1 MAGIFL
7 ADQSTNETEIPM
19 KAMTYEEK
27 YQLMINTPISRL
39 IPRLA
44 VPTIISMLIT
54 SIYNMADTF
63 FVSQLSTS
71 ASGAVG
77 VNFSLM
83 AMIQA
88 IGFTLGMGSGNF
100 MSRMLGAREQEKA
113 QRACSTAV
121 YTAFAFGLLLAI
133 FGIANIDALVRVL
146 GATETIAPY
155 AKDYGRYILIAA
167 PYMTVSFVFNNHLRS
182 QGNAALSMI
191 GITTGGILNVILD
204 PVLIFGLKMGISG
217 AAIATIFSQ
226 FVSFTILL
234 VLVIRSGNVLKP
246 HPRYFTFQGWVYKE
260 ILSAGMPTLGRQGLA
275 SVASVL
281 LNVASSGFGDAA
293 VAAMS
298 IVTRIMM
305 FINSALIGFG
315 QGFQPVCGFNFGAGR
330 YDRVLEAYFFCR
342 RVALVF
348 LLVMGVIMFAISTPI
363 MRLFRKEDA
372 EVIRIGALAL
382 KMQCC
387 LLPFQSYTI
396 IGNMLTQSIGYSFR
410 ATLTAISKQGLFFI
424 PAILILPPLLGIP
437 GLQLAQPVA
446 DGLTFVLTQVIVVMV
461 VKELRGMAASQNV
474 ADFPES

>member
-1 MAGIFL
+1 
-7 ADQSTNETEIPM
+7 M
-19 KAMTYEEK
+19 KAMTFEEK

-121 YTAFAFGLLLAI
+121 YTAFALGLLLAI
-133 FGIANIDALVRVL
+133 TGIANIDSLVRML

-372 EVIRIGALAL
+372 DVIRIGALAL

-424 PAILILPPLLGIP
+424 PAILILPSLLGIL

-461 VKELRGMAASQNV
+461 VKELRGMAASQN
-474 ADFPES
+474 AETE

>member
-1 MAGIFL
+1 
-7 ADQSTNETEIPM
+7 M

-121 YTAFAFGLLLAI
+121 YTAFALGLLLAI
-133 FGIANIDALVRVL
+133 TGIANIDSLVRML

-204 PVLIFGLKMGISG
+204 PVLIFGLS
-217 AAIATIFSQ
+217 
-226 FVSFTILL
+226 
-234 VLVIRSGNVLKP
+234 
-246 HPRYFTFQGWVYKE
+246 
-260 ILSAGMPTLGRQGLA
+260 
-275 SVASVL
+275 
-281 LNVASSGFGDAA
+281 
-293 VAAMS
+293 
-298 IVTRIMM
+298 
-305 FINSALIGFG
+305 LIH
-315 QGFQPVCGFNFGAGR
+315 
-330 YDRVLEAYFFCR
+330 
-342 RVALVF
+342 
-348 LLVMGVIMFAISTPI
+348 I
-363 MRLFRKEDA
+363 
-372 EVIRIGALAL
+372 
-382 KMQCC
+382 
-387 LLPFQSYTI
+387 
-396 IGNMLTQSIGYSFR
+396 
-410 ATLTAISKQGLFFI
+410 
-424 PAILILPPLLGIP
+424 
-437 GLQLAQPVA
+437 
-446 DGLTFVLTQVIVVMV
+446 
-461 VKELRGMAASQNV
+461 
-474 ADFPES
+474 

>member
-1 MAGIFL
+1 
-7 ADQSTNETEIPM
+7 M
-19 KAMTYEEK
+19 KTMSYEEK
-27 YQLMINTPISRL
+27 HKMMTETPVSRL

-63 FVSQLSTS
+63 FVSQLGTS

-88 IGFTLGMGSGNF
+88 IGFTLGMGSGNY
-100 MSRMLGAREQEKA
+100 MSRMLGAKEQDRA
-113 QRACSTAV
+113 QRACSVAV
-121 YTAFAFGLLLAI
+121 YTAFALGLILTV
-133 FGIANIDALVRVL
+133 FGILNIDRMVRVL

-204 PVLIFGLKMGISG
+204 PVLIFGFDMGISG

-226 FVSFTILL
+226 FVSFVILL
-234 VLVIRSGNVLKP
+234 VLVVRSKNVLKP
-246 HPRYFTFQGWVYKE
+246 LPGYFTFQWWVYKE
-260 ILSAGMPTLGRQGLA
+260 ILSAGLPTLGRQGLA

-281 LNVASSGFGDAA
+281 LNVAASGFGDAA

-342 RVALVF
+342 RVAFVF
-348 LLVMGVIMFAISTPI
+348 LLIMGIIMFAVSTPL

-372 EVIRIGALAL
+372 DVIRIGALAL

-387 LLPFQSYTI
+387 LLPLQAFVI
-396 IGNMLTQSIGYSFR
+396 MGNMLAQSIGYSFR
-410 ATLTAISKQGLFFI
+410 ATITAISKQGLFFI
-424 PAILILPPLLGIP
+424 PAILILPKLFGVT

-446 DGLTFVLTQVIVVMV
+446 DGLTFILTQLIIMMV
-461 VKELRGMAASQNV
+461 VKELRGMAEAKEPLKN
-474 ADFPES
+474 

>member
-1 MAGIFL
+1 
-7 ADQSTNETEIPM
+7 M

-83 AMIQA
+83 TMIQA

-121 YTAFAFGLLLAI
+121 YTAFALGLLLAI
-133 FGIANIDALVRVL
+133 TGIANIDSLVRML

-461 VKELRGMAASQNV
+461 VKELRGMAASQN
-474 ADFPES
+474 AETE

>member
-1 MAGIFL
+1 
-7 ADQSTNETEIPM
+7 M

-121 YTAFAFGLLLAI
+121 YTAFALGLLLAI
-133 FGIANIDALVRVL
+133 TGIANIDSLVRML

-167 PYMTVSFVFNNHLRS
+167 LYMTVSFVFNNHLRS

-410 ATLTAISKQGLFFI
+410 ATLTAISKKGLFFI
-424 PAILILPPLLGIP
+424 PANLIMPPLLGIP

>member
-1 MAGIFL
+1 
-7 ADQSTNETEIPM
+7 M

-121 YTAFAFGLLLAI
+121 YTAFALGLLLAI
-133 FGIANIDALVRVL
+133 TGIANIDSLVRML

-234 VLVIRSGNVLKP
+234 VLVICSGNVLKP

-474 ADFPES
+474 ADFPKS

>member
-1 MAGIFL
+1 
-7 ADQSTNETEIPM
+7 M
-19 KAMTYEEK
+19 KREMTYEEK
-27 YQLMINTPISRL
+27 YKMMVETPVNKL

-88 IGFTLGMGSGNF
+88 IGFTLGMGSGNY
-100 MSRMLGAREQEKA
+100 MSRMLGAKEQEKA

-121 YTAFAFGLLLAI
+121 YTAFVFGLLLAV
-133 FGIANIDALVRVL
+133 FGIWNMDSLVRVL

-155 AKDYGRYILIAA
+155 ARDYGRYILIAA

-182 QGNAALSMI
+182 QGNAALSML
-191 GITTGGILNVILD
+191 GITVGGVLNVILD
-204 PVLIFGLKMGISG
+204 PVLIFGFEMGISG

-226 FVSFTILL
+226 FVSFLILL
-234 VLVIRSGNVLKP
+234 TLVIRSGNVLKP
-246 HPRYFTFQGWVYKE
+246 HPRFFTMKGWVYKE

-315 QGFQPVCGFNFGAGR
+315 QGFQPVCGFNFGAKR
-330 YDRVLEAYFFCR
+330 YGRVLQAYYFCLK
-342 RVALVF
+342 VAFVF
-348 LLVMGVIMFAISTPI
+348 LTVMAVVMFVVANPI
-363 MRLFRKEDA
+363 MRMFRREDA

-382 KMQCC
+382 KLQCV
-387 LLPFQSYTI
+387 LLPVQSFTI
-396 IGNMLTQSIGYSFR
+396 IGNMLTQSISYSFR
-410 ATLTAISKQGLFFI
+410 ATLTAIGKQGLFFI
-424 PAILILPPLLGIP
+424 PAILILPGIFGVL

-446 DGLTFVLTQVIVVMV
+446 DLLTFILTQAIVMMV
-461 VKELRGMAASQNV
+461 VKELKEMDRNGKEPV
-474 ADFPES
+474 KEC

>member
-1 MAGIFL
+1 MRREM
-7 ADQSTNETEIPM
+7 S
-19 KAMTYEEK
+19 YEEK
-27 YQLMINTPISRL
+27 YKMMIETPVNKL

-63 FVSQLSTS
+63 FVSQLSTA

-88 IGFTLGMGSGNF
+88 IGFTLGMGSGNY
-100 MSRMLGAREQEKA
+100 MSRMLGEKKQEKA

-121 YTAFAFGLLLAI
+121 YTAFVCGLLLAV
-133 FGIANIDALVRVL
+133 FGIRNMDSLVRML

-155 AKDYGRYILIAA
+155 AKDYGKYILIAA
-167 PYMTVSFVFNNHLRS
+167 PYMTVSFVFNNHLRA
-182 QGNAALSMI
+182 QGNAALSMF
-191 GITTGGILNVILD
+191 GITTGGVLNVILD
-204 PVLIFGLKMGISG
+204 PVLIFHFEMGISG
-217 AAIATIFSQ
+217 AAIATILSQ
-226 FVSFTILL
+226 FISFLILL

-246 HPRYFTFQGWVYKE
+246 HPGFFTMKGWVYKE

-281 LNVASSGFGDAA
+281 LNVAASAFGDAA

-315 QGFQPVCGFNFGAGR
+315 QGFQPVCGFNFGAR
-330 YDRVLEAYFFCR
+330 KYDRVLEAYYFCR
-342 RVALVF
+342 RVAFVF
-348 LLVMGVIMFAISTPI
+348 LLSMAVIMFAVSTPI
-363 MRLFRKEDA
+363 MRLFREEDA
-372 EVIRIGALAL
+372 EVVRIGALAL
-382 KMQCC
+382 KMQCVM
-387 LLPFQSYTI
+387 LPVQAFSI

-410 ATLTAISKQGLFFI
+410 ATLTAIGKQGLFFI
-424 PAILILPPLLGIP
+424 PAILILPGIFGVL

-446 DGLTFVLTQVIVVMV
+446 DFLTFVLTQVIVVMV
-461 VKELRGMAASQNV
+461 AKELREMNRNV
-474 ADFPES
+474 ERDKEDSAVL

>member
-1 MAGIFL
+1 
-7 ADQSTNETEIPM
+7 M

-27 YQLMINTPISRL
+27 YQLMIKTPISRL

-121 YTAFAFGLLLAI
+121 YTAFALGLLLAI
-133 FGIANIDALVRVL
+133 TGIANIDSLVRML

-372 EVIRIGALAL
+372 DVIRIGALAL

-387 LLPFQSYTI
+387 LLPFQS
-396 IGNMLTQSIGYSFR
+396 
-410 ATLTAISKQGLFFI
+410 
-424 PAILILPPLLGIP
+424 ILSLEIC
-437 GLQLAQPVA
+437 
-446 DGLTFVLTQVIVVMV
+446 
-461 VKELRGMAASQNV
+461 
-474 ADFPES
+474 

>member
-1 MAGIFL
+1 M
-7 ADQSTNETEIPM
+7 QHEMS
-19 KAMTYEEK
+19 YEEK
-27 YQLMINTPISRL
+27 YRMMVETPVNKL

-88 IGFTLGMGSGNF
+88 IGFSLGMGSGNY
-100 MSRMLGAREQEKA
+100 MSRMLGEKKNEKA

-121 YTAFAFGLLLAI
+121 YTAFVCGLLLAV
-133 FGIANIDALVRVL
+133 FGILNIDRLVVVL
-146 GATETIAPY
+146 GATKTIAPY

-182 QGNAALSMI
+182 QGNAALSMM

-204 PVLIFGLKMGISG
+204 PVLIFGFGLGISG
-217 AAIATIFSQ
+217 AAIATIVSQ
-226 FVSFTILL
+226 FVSFVVLL
-234 VLVIRSGNVLKP
+234 TLVIRSGNVLKP
-246 HPRYFTFQGWVYKE
+246 HPKFFTLKWWVYKE
-260 ILSAGMPTLGRQGLA
+260 ILAAGMPTLGRQGLA

-281 LNVASSGFGDAA
+281 LNVAASGFGDAA

-315 QGFQPVCGFNFGAGR
+315 QGFQPVCGFNFGAKR
-330 YDRVLEAYFFCR
+330 YGRVLEAYYFCR
-342 RVALVF
+342 KVAFVF
-348 LLVMGVIMFAISTPI
+348 LLVMAVVMFLIATPI
-363 MRLFRKEDA
+363 LRMFRREDA
-372 EVIRIGALAL
+372 EVIRIGATAL
-382 KMQCC
+382 RMQCA
-387 LLPFQSYTI
+387 LLPIQSFTI
-396 IGNMLTQSIGYSFR
+396 IGNMLVQSIGYSFR
-410 ATLTAISKQGLFFI
+410 ATLTAIGKQGLFFI
-424 PAILILPPLLGIP
+424 PAILTLPGWLGIP
-437 GLQLAQPVA
+437 GLQLSQPIA
-446 DGLTFVLTQVIVVMV
+446 DLLTFVLTQGIVVMV
-461 VKELRGMAASQNV
+461 VKELKEMNGQEDFRAA
-474 ADFPES
+474 D

>member
-1 MAGIFL
+1 
-7 ADQSTNETEIPM
+7 M

-121 YTAFAFGLLLAI
+121 YTAFALGLLLAI
-133 FGIANIDALVRVL
+133 TGIANIDSLVRML

-330 YDRVLEAYFFCR
+330 YDRGLEADFFCR

-348 LLVMGVIMFAISTPI
+348 SSRNGRDHVRHFHPHHEAVPQRGCGGDTHRRTGAENAVLSFALSVLYHHREYADPVH
-363 MRLFRKEDA
+363 R
-372 EVIRIGALAL
+372 
-382 KMQCC
+382 
-387 LLPFQSYTI
+387 
-396 IGNMLTQSIGYSFR
+396 
-410 ATLTAISKQGLFFI
+410 
-424 PAILILPPLLGIP
+424 
-437 GLQLAQPVA
+437 LQLPCHPHRHQQAGTVFYTCHPDSA
-446 DGLTFVLTQVIVVMV
+446 SFAGYPGAAACTA
-461 VKELRGMAASQNV
+461 RG
-474 ADFPES
+474 

>member
-1 MAGIFL
+1 MSGIFP

-121 YTAFAFGLLLAI
+121 YTAFALGLLLAI
-133 FGIANIDALVRVL
+133 TGIANIDSLVQML

-348 LLVMGVIMFAISTPI
+348 LLVMGVIMFAVSTPI

-424 PAILILPPLLGIP
+424 PAILILPSLLGIL

-461 VKELRGMAASQNV
+461 VKELRGMAASQNA
-474 ADFPES
+474 ADQTK

>member
-1 MAGIFL
+1 
-7 ADQSTNETEIPM
+7 
-19 KAMTYEEK
+19 MTTEEK
-27 YQLMINTPISRL
+27 YKMMMDTPVNKL

-121 YTAFAFGLLLAI
+121 YTAFALGLLLAI
-133 FGIANIDALVRVL
+133 TGIANIDSLVRML

-461 VKELRGMAASQNV
+461 VKELRGMAASQNA
-474 ADFPES
+474 ADQTK

>member
-1 MAGIFL
+1 MKTMSYE
-7 ADQSTNETEIPM
+7 QKYRMMTETPV
-19 KAMTYEEK
+19 
-27 YQLMINTPISRL
+27 NRL

-88 IGFTLGMGSGNF
+88 IGFTLGMGSGNY
-100 MSRMLGAREQEKA
+100 MSRMLGAKEQEKA
-113 QRACSTAV
+113 QRACSVAV
-121 YTAFAFGLLLAI
+121 YTAFAFGLILAV
-133 FGIANIDALVRVL
+133 FGIANIDRMVRVL
-146 GATETIAPY
+146 GATDTIAPY

-204 PVLIFGLKMGISG
+204 PVLIFGFDLGISG

-226 FVSFTILL
+226 FISFMILL
-234 VLVIRSGNVLKP
+234 TLVVRSQNVLKP
-246 HPRYFTFQGWVYKE
+246 LPKYFTFQWWVYKE
-260 ILSAGMPTLGRQGLA
+260 ILSAGLPTLGRQGLA

-315 QGFQPVCGFNFGAGR
+315 QGFQPVCGFNFGAKR

-348 LLVMGVIMFAISTPI
+348 LLTMGVIMFAVSTP
-363 MRLFRKEDA
+363 MMHLFRKDDA
-372 EVIRIGALAL
+372 EIIRIGALAL

-387 LLPFQSYTI
+387 LLPFQAYVI
-396 IGNMLTQSIGYSFR
+396 MGNMLAQSIGYSFR
-410 ATLTAISKQGLFFI
+410 ATLTSISKQGLFFI
-424 PAILILPPLLGIP
+424 PAILILPKLFGVT

-446 DGLTFVLTQVIVVMV
+446 DALTFVLTYVIIKMV
-461 VKELRGMAASQNV
+461 IKELRGMAEASDNKGNV
-474 ADFPES
+474 

>member
-1 MAGIFL
+1 
-7 ADQSTNETEIPM
+7 M
-19 KAMTYEEK
+19 KVMSYEEK
-27 YQLMINTPISRL
+27 HKMMIETPISRL

-100 MSRMLGAREQEKA
+100 MSRMLGAREQDKA

-121 YTAFAFGLLLAI
+121 YTAFALGLALAVL
-133 FGIANIDALVRVL
+133 GIANIDALVRAL

-191 GITTGGILNVILD
+191 GITTGGVLNVILD
-204 PVLIFGLKMGISG
+204 PVLIFGFHMGISG

-226 FVSFTILL
+226 FVSFIILL
-234 VLVIRSGNVLKP
+234 TLVIRSKNVLKP
-246 HPRYFTFQGWVYKE
+246 LPKYYTFKGWVYRE

-275 SVASVL
+275 SAASVF
-281 LNVASSGFGDAA
+281 LNVAASGFGDAA

-315 QGFQPVCGFNFGAGR
+315 QGFQPVCGFNFGAKR
-330 YDRVLEAYFFCR
+330 YDRVLEAYYFCR

-348 LLVMGVIMFAISTPI
+348 LLVMGVVMFAVSTPI
-363 MRLFRKEDA
+363 MRLFRKEDL
-372 EVIRIGALAL
+372 EVIRIGSLAL

-387 LLPFQSYTI
+387 LLPIQAYSI

-410 ATLTAISKQGLFFI
+410 ATITAISKQGLFFI
-424 PAILILPPLLGIP
+424 PAILILPEFFGVT
-437 GLQLAQPVA
+437 GLQLAQPIA
-446 DGLTFVLTQVIVVMV
+446 DGFTFILTQVIVVMV
-461 VKELRGMAASQNV
+461 VKELRGMAKQEEA
-474 ADFPES
+474 AC

>member
-1 MAGIFL
+1 
-7 ADQSTNETEIPM
+7 M
-19 KAMTYEEK
+19 KRAMTYEEK
-27 YQLMINTPISRL
+27 YKMMVETPVNKL

-88 IGFTLGMGSGNF
+88 IGFTLGMGSGNY
-100 MSRMLGAREQEKA
+100 MSRMLGAKEQDRA

-121 YTAFAFGLLLAI
+121 YTAFFFGLLLAV
-133 FGIANIDALVRVL
+133 FGIWNIDSLVRAL

-155 AKDYGRYILIAA
+155 ARDYGKYILIAA

-182 QGNAALSMI
+182 QGNAALSML
-191 GITTGGILNVILD
+191 GITAGGVLNVILD
-204 PVLIFGLKMGISG
+204 PVLIFGFKMGISG

-226 FVSFTILL
+226 FVSFLILL
-234 VLVIRSGNVLKP
+234 TLVIRSGNVLKP
-246 HPRYFTFQGWVYKE
+246 HPKFFTMKGWVYKE

-281 LNVASSGFGDAA
+281 LNVAASGFGDAA

-315 QGFQPVCGFNFGAGR
+315 QGFQPVCGFNFGAKR
-330 YDRVLEAYFFCR
+330 YGRVLEAYYFCR
-342 RVALVF
+342 RVAFVF
-348 LLVMGVIMFAISTPI
+348 LLVMAVVMFAVSTPI
-363 MRLFRKEDA
+363 MRLFRREDA
-372 EVIRIGALAL
+372 EVVKIGALAL
-382 KMQCC
+382 KMQCV
-387 LLPFQSYTI
+387 LLPVQSFTI

-410 ATLTAISKQGLFFI
+410 ATLTAIGKQGLFFI
-424 PAILILPPLLGIP
+424 PAILILPGVYGVL

-446 DGLTFVLTQVIVVMV
+446 DLLTFVLTQVIVVMV
-461 VKELRGMAASQNV
+461 VKELKGMEKEAQG
-474 ADFPES
+474 

>member
-1 MAGIFL
+1 
-7 ADQSTNETEIPM
+7 M

-121 YTAFAFGLLLAI
+121 YTAFALGLLLAI
-133 FGIANIDALVRVL
+133 TGIANIDSLVRML

-424 PAILILPPLLGIP
+424 PAILILPSLLGIL

-461 VKELRGMAASQNV
+461 VKELRGRAASQN
-474 ADFPES
+474 AETE

>member
-1 MAGIFL
+1 
-7 ADQSTNETEIPM
+7 M
-19 KAMTYEEK
+19 KAMSYDEK
-27 YQLMINTPISRL
+27 YDLMTQTPINRL
-39 IPRLA
+39 IPKLA

-100 MSRMLGAREQEKA
+100 MSRMLGAKEQEKA
-113 QRACSTAV
+113 KRACSTAV
-121 YTAFAFGLLLAI
+121 YTAFALGLMLAVL
-133 FGIANIDALVRVL
+133 GIAGIDSLVRML

-155 AKDYGRYILIAA
+155 AKDYGQYILIAA

-204 PVLIFGLKMGISG
+204 PVLIFGFHMGISG

-226 FVSFTILL
+226 FVSFVILL
-234 VLVIRSGNVLKP
+234 VLVIRSKNVLKP
-246 HPRYFTFQGWVYKE
+246 APRYFTFQGWVYKE

-281 LNVASSGFGDAA
+281 LNVAASGFGDAA

-315 QGFQPVCGFNFGAGR
+315 QGFQPVCGFNFGAKR

-342 RVALVF
+342 RIALIF
-348 LLVMGVIMFAISTPI
+348 LSVMAVIMFAISTPI
-363 MRLFRKEDA
+363 MRVFRREDA

-387 LLPFQSYTI
+387 LLPFQAYTI
-396 IGNMLTQSIGYSFR
+396 IGNMLAQSIGYSFR

-424 PAILILPPLLGIP
+424 PAILILPEVFGIL

-446 DGLTFVLTQVIVVMV
+446 DGLTFVLTQVIVVMI
-461 VKELRGMAASQNV
+461 VKELKEKALKETDDRQEVSR
-474 ADFPES
+474 

>member
-1 MAGIFL
+1 
-7 ADQSTNETEIPM
+7 M
-19 KAMTYEEK
+19 KAMSYEEK
-27 YQLMINTPISRL
+27 YKMMTETPVNRL

-88 IGFTLGMGSGNF
+88 IGFTLGMGSGNY
-100 MSRMLGAREQEKA
+100 MSRMLGAKKQDRA
-113 QRACSTAV
+113 QNACSVAV
-121 YTAFAFGLLLAI
+121 YTAFALGLCLAVL
-133 FGIANIDALVRVL
+133 GISNIDRLVRVL
-146 GATETIAPY
+146 GATPTIAPY

-204 PVLIFGLKMGISG
+204 PVLIFGFDMGISG

-226 FVSFTILL
+226 FVSFVILL
-234 VLVIRSGNVLKP
+234 ALVVRSRNVLKP
-246 HPRYFTFQGWVYKE
+246 LPKYFVLRAWVYKE

-281 LNVASSGFGDAA
+281 LNVAASGFGDAA

-330 YDRVLEAYFFCR
+330 YGRVLDAYFFCR
-342 RVALVF
+342 RVAFVF
-348 LLVMGVIMFAISTPI
+348 LLTMGVIMFAISTPI
-363 MRLFRKEDA
+363 MHLFRKDDA
-372 EVIRIGALAL
+372 EVIRIGARAL

-387 LLPFQSYTI
+387 LLPFQAYVI
-396 IGNMLTQSIGYSFR
+396 MGNMLAQSIGYSFR
-410 ATLTAISKQGLFFI
+410 ATLTAVSKQGLFFI
-424 PAILILPPLLGIP
+424 PSILILPKLLGVT

-446 DGLTFVLTQVIVVMV
+446 DALTFALTWIVIAMV
-461 VKELRGMAASQNV
+461 VKELRGMPQAGDSRKNA
-474 ADFPES
+474 

>member
-1 MAGIFL
+1 
-7 ADQSTNETEIPM
+7 M

-27 YQLMINTPISRL
+27 YQLMIKTPISRL

-83 AMIQA
+83 TMIQA

-121 YTAFAFGLLLAI
+121 YTAFALGLLLAI
-133 FGIANIDALVRVL
+133 TGIANIDSLVRML

-372 EVIRIGALAL
+372 DVIRIGALAL

-461 VKELRGMAASQNV
+461 VKELRGMAASQN
-474 ADFPES
+474 AETE

>member
-1 MAGIFL
+1 
-7 ADQSTNETEIPM
+7 M
-19 KAMTYEEK
+19 KAMSYDEK
-27 YQLMINTPISRL
+27 YNLMTQTPIDRL

-100 MSRMLGAREQEKA
+100 MSRMLGAKELEKA
-113 QRACSTAV
+113 KRACSTAV
-121 YTAFAFGLLLAI
+121 YTAFALGLLLAVL
-133 FGIANIDALVRVL
+133 GIAGIDSLVRML

-155 AKDYGRYILIAA
+155 AKDYGQYILIAA

-204 PVLIFGLKMGISG
+204 PVLIFGFHMGISG

-226 FVSFTILL
+226 FVSFVILL
-234 VLVIRSGNVLKP
+234 MLVIRSKNVLKP
-246 HPRYFTFQGWVYKE
+246 TPRYFTFQGWIYKE

-281 LNVASSGFGDAA
+281 LNVAASGFGDAA

-315 QGFQPVCGFNFGAGR
+315 QGFQPVCGFNFGAKR

-348 LLVMGVIMFAISTPI
+348 LSVMAVIMFAISTPI
-363 MRLFRKEDA
+363 MRVFRREDA

-387 LLPFQSYTI
+387 LLPFQAYTI
-396 IGNMLTQSIGYSFR
+396 IGNMLAQSIGYSFR

-424 PAILILPPLLGIP
+424 PAILILPDVFGIS

-446 DGLTFVLTQVIVVMV
+446 DGLTFVLTQVIVVMI
-461 VKELRGMAASQNV
+461 VKELKEKAFKETDDRQGVSR
-474 ADFPES
+474 

>member
-1 MAGIFL
+1 
-7 ADQSTNETEIPM
+7 M
-19 KAMTYEEK
+19 KAMSYEEK
-27 YQLMINTPISRL
+27 YRMMTETPVSRL
-39 IPRLA
+39 ISRLA

-88 IGFTLGMGSGNF
+88 IGFTLGMGSGNYI
-100 MSRMLGAREQEKA
+100 SRMLGAKEQEKA
-113 QRACSTAV
+113 QRAV
-121 YTAFAFGLLLAI
+121 YTALTFGLLLAVL
-133 FGIANIDALVRVL
+133 GICNIDRLVRIL

-155 AKDYGRYILIAA
+155 AKDYGKYILIAA

-191 GITTGGILNVILD
+191 GITTGGVLNVILD
-204 PVLIFGLKMGISG
+204 PILIFGFDMGISG

-226 FVSFTILL
+226 FVSFIILL
-234 VLVIRSGNVLKP
+234 VLVIRAGNVLKP
-246 HPRYFTFQGWVYKE
+246 LPKYFTFQGWVYGE
-260 ILSAGMPTLGRQGLA
+260 ILSAGLPTLGRQGLA

-281 LNVASSGFGDAA
+281 LNVAASGFGDAA

-315 QGFQPVCGFNFGAGR
+315 QGFQPVCGFNFGAKR
-330 YDRVLEAYFFCR
+330 YDRVLESYFFCR
-342 RVALVF
+342 RVALAF
-348 LLVMGVIMFAISTPI
+348 LLVMGVVMFAVSTPI
-363 MRLFRKEDA
+363 MRMFRKEDA

-387 LLPFQSYTI
+387 LLPFQSYVI

-410 ATLTAISKQGLFFI
+410 ATLTAVSKQGLFFI
-424 PAILILPPLLGIP
+424 PAILVLPKLFGVT

-446 DGLTFVLTQVIVVMV
+446 DGLTFLLTQVIVVMV
-461 VKELRGMAASQNV
+461 VKELREMNAKAQ
-474 ADFPES
+474 AEQA

>member
-1 MAGIFL
+1 
-7 ADQSTNETEIPM
+7 M

-121 YTAFAFGLLLAI
+121 YTAFALGLLLAI
-133 FGIANIDALVRVL
+133 TGIANIDSLVRML

-275 SVASVL
+275 SAASVL

-410 ATLTAISKQGLFFI
+410 ATLTAISKQVLFFI

>member
-1 MAGIFL
+1 
-7 ADQSTNETEIPM
+7 M

-121 YTAFAFGLLLAI
+121 YTAFALGLLLAI
-133 FGIANIDALVRVL
+133 TGIANIDSLVRML

-410 ATLTAISKQGLFFI
+410 ATLTAIGKQGLFFI
-424 PAILILPPLLGIP
+424 PAILILPGIYGVL

-446 DGLTFVLTQVIVVMV
+446 DLLTFVLTQVIVVMV
-461 VKELRGMAASQNV
+461 VQELKGMEKEAQG
-474 ADFPES
+474 

>member
-1 MAGIFL
+1 
-7 ADQSTNETEIPM
+7 M

-27 YQLMINTPISRL
+27 YQLMIKTPISRL

-121 YTAFAFGLLLAI
+121 YTAFALGLLLAI
-133 FGIANIDALVRVL
+133 TGIANIDSLVRML

-315 QGFQPVCGFNFGAGR
+315 QGFQPVCGFNFGAKR
-330 YDRVLEAYFFCR
+330 YDRVLESFWFCVKVSVVVLTVLGAVSFVLAR
-342 RVALVF
+342 
-348 LLVMGVIMFAISTPI
+348 PI
-363 MRLFRKEDA
+363 IAAFRKEDL
-372 EVIRIGALAL
+372 EVIAIGTKALRL
-382 KMQCC
+382 Q
-387 LLPFQSYTI
+387 LLTMPIQAWI
-396 IGNMLTQSIGYSFR
+396 IMCNMLTQSIGCGFR
-410 ATLTAISKQGLFFI
+410 ASLVAMGRQGIFLI
-424 PAILILPPLLGIP
+424 PSLLLLPLGFGLLGV
-437 GLQLAQPVA
+437 QMAQPIA
-446 DGLTFVLTQVIVVMV
+446 DVCTCVLGTVIVVGV
-461 VKELRGMAASQNV
+461 LREFRKNGWI
-474 ADFPES
+474 

>member
-1 MAGIFL
+1 
-7 ADQSTNETEIPM
+7 M

-27 YQLMINTPISRL
+27 YQLMIKTPISRL

-121 YTAFAFGLLLAI
+121 YTAFALGLLLAI
-133 FGIANIDALVRVL
+133 TGIANIDSLVRML

-234 VLVIRSGNVLKP
+234 VLVICSGNVLKP

-315 QGFQPVCGFNFGAGR
+315 QGFQPVCGFNFGARR